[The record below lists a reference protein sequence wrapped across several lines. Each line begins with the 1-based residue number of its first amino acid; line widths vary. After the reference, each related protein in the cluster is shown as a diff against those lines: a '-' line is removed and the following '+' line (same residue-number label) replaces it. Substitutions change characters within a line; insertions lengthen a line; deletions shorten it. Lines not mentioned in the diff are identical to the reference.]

1 LTEKQRQGA
10 VIVTFPLIFPLA
22 FTPIEYYYWCDD
34 RRDYP
39 TCYPLELRFS
49 GSLNRDCFA
58 SAWAAALD
66 RHPLL
71 RALVDDSH
79 SRPVWI
85 EGNGQLSAFDWAEE
99 GVPISGST
107 GQIDLTT
114 KPGIQCWLR
123 IGSASSRVLLRFHHA
138 CCDGQG
144 AFQFVEDLLIHY
156 HREVHGNEKGIA
168 VRPLQP
174 DRLSRRAIF
183 TQVAERPSF
192 WLKIRYAIA
201 ILRFWA
207 PMLVRQSAP
216 LARSAD
222 YSGAETE
229 VTDTGFVTQVLDKNT
244 VKSLRQK
251 AISRGVT
258 LNDLLLHELFVILG
272 KWQTNNGG
280 RATDRLS
287 VNVPVSLRGAG
298 DRVLP
303 AANRMSYTFL
313 TRRLRDCRDGAW
325 LLQSIHEEMTKST
338 RSALR
343 FMGGLA
349 VAGGFQGMT
358 EWFLNRKRAYAT
370 IVLSNMGRVL
380 NVKQLPRRQRR
391 IVCGD
396 ALLEQVS
403 GVPPIRPLTHAAI
416 AVAAYAN
423 EVSVNLQFDS
433 KYFARAQASELLE
446 TYVARLKQTAND
458 ESWGKSH

>member
-1 LTEKQRQGA
+1 LTEKQHQGA
-10 VIVTFPLIFPLA
+10 VIVTFPLA

-34 RRDYP
+34 RREYP

-49 GSLNRDCFA
+49 GSLDRQRFA
-58 SAWAAALD
+58 TAWVAALD

-85 EGNGQLSAFDWAEE
+85 EGDGRLPAFDWAEE
-99 GVPISGST
+99 GVPISGLT
-107 GQIDLTT
+107 EQLDLTA

-156 HREVHGNEKGIA
+156 HREDHGVENGIA
-168 VRPLQP
+168 IRPLQP

-183 TQVAERPSF
+183 TQIAKRPSF
-192 WLKIRYAIA
+192 WLKLRYAMLISG
-201 ILRFWA
+201 FWA
-207 PMLVRQSAP
+207 PFILRRPAP

-222 YSGAETE
+222 SASAETK
-229 VTDTGFVTQVLDKNT
+229 VTDPGFITARLDKDT
-244 VKSLRQK
+244 VRRLRRR
-251 AISRGVT
+251 ASSRTVT
-258 LNDLLLHELFVILG
+258 LNDLLLHDLFVMLS
-272 KWQTNNGG
+272 KWQTQNGG
-280 RATDRLS
+280 RGTDWLR

-298 DRVLP
+298 DRFLP
-303 AANRMSYTFL
+303 AANRMSYAFL
-313 TRRLRDCRDGAW
+313 TRRLRDCRDGAG
-325 LLQSIHEEMTKST
+325 LLQSIHEEMANPKRQ

-349 VAGGFQGMT
+349 VASRVNGMM
-358 EWFLNRKRAYAT
+358 EWFLNRKRTYAT
-370 IVLSNMGRVL
+370 IVLSNLGRVL

-396 ALLEQVS
+396 VLLEQVA
-403 GVPPIRPLTHAAI
+403 GVPPIRPFTHASI
-416 AVAAYAN
+416 AVVTYAE
-423 EVSVNLQFDS
+423 EVTVNLLCDS
-433 KYFARAQASELLE
+433 DYFERAQASELLE
-446 TYVARLKQTAND
+446 IYVARLKQTAND
-458 ESWGKSH
+458 ENWGKSH